1 MRLIYSLI
9 FLLVSAAVIFLLNIK
24 FENILDLF
32 RGRKTKEKTLA
43 DVVAIYNPRNQKRK
57 KGLKKDTAEIQEIL
71 EITNQSDK
79 FDKVKTAAIAFALV
93 AFCVCLMAGNL
104 IIAPVAM
111 ITCALVP
118 FIYIKRVCN
127 RYQKTI
133 DETIEATLSIITNS
147 YMRTED
153 IVTAVKENLPYIEPA
168 LRGHFETFVTEVETV
183 NPNVTVALNN
193 LKYKISN
200 PVFFDWCNRLIQCQ
214 TNRNLKHT
222 LLPIIERMSDL
233 RALRADLM
241 AELVGPR
248 NEAIA
253 MAGLVFGN
261 IPLLYLINKD
271 WFAVLTDTTQGKI
284 AVALVVL
291 VVLLCGIRI
300 WRLCQPLKYED
311 LEGR

>member
-1 MRLIYSLI
+1 MRLLYSII
-9 FLLVSAAVIFLLNIK
+9 FLCVSAAVILLLNIK
-24 FENILDLF
+24 FENVLDLF
-32 RGRKTKEKTLA
+32 RGKKTKVRTLA
-43 DVVAIYNPRNQKRK
+43 DVVAVYNPRNQKRK
-57 KGLKKDTAEIQEIL
+57 KGLRKDTAEIQEIL
-71 EITNQSDK
+71 EITGQSDK
-79 FDKVKTAAIAFALV
+79 FDKVKTASIVFALV
-93 AFCVCLMAGNL
+93 AGCICMMAGNL
-104 IIAPVAM
+104 IFAPVAM
-111 ITCALVP
+111 VAAAFIPL
-118 FIYIKRVCN
+118 IYIKRVCN
-127 RYQKTI
+127 RYQRTI

-153 IVTAVKENLPYIEPA
+153 IVAAVKENLPYIEPA
-168 LRGHFETFVTEVETV
+168 LKGHFETFVLEVETV

-241 AELVGPR
+241 AELVAPR

-253 MAGLVFGN
+253 MAALVFGN
-261 IPLLYLINKD
+261 IPLLYFINKD
-271 WFAVLTDTTQGKI
+271 WFAVLTDTVQGKV
-284 AVALVVL
+284 AVALIVL
-291 VVLLCGIRI
+291 ICLICGIRI

>member
-1 MRLIYSLI
+1 MRALYTII
-9 FLLVSAAVIFLLNIK
+9 FFLVAVAIVAIFNIK

-32 RGRKTKEKTLA
+32 RGKKSKEKTLA
-43 DVVAIYNPRNQKRK
+43 DTIAIYNPRNEKKK
-57 KGLKKDTAEIQEIL
+57 KGIRKDTAEIQEIL
-71 EITNQSDK
+71 EVTGQADK
-79 FDKVKTAAIAFALV
+79 FDKVKTACVGFALI
-93 AFCVCLMAGNL
+93 AGAICLIAGNP
-104 IIAPVAM
+104 IFAPVAM
-111 ITCALVP
+111 LGSALIP
-118 FIYIKRVCN
+118 YIYIKRVCN

-153 IVTAVKENLPYIEPA
+153 IVIAVKENLSYIEPA
-168 LRGHFETFVTEVETV
+168 LKGHFEAFVAEVETV
-183 NPNVTVALNN
+183 NPNVTIALNN

-200 PVFFDWCNRLIQCQ
+200 PVFYDWCNRLIQCQ
-214 TNRNLKHT
+214 TNRDLKNT

-261 IPLLYLINKD
+261 IPLLWLINKD
-271 WFAVLTDTTQGKI
+271 WFNVLVDTFQGKC
-284 AVALVVL
+284 AVAIIVL
-291 VVLLCGIRI
+291 IVLICGFRI